1 MADYDLID
9 QLSDILE
16 NDDENLTHKSNYKEN
31 DHTKNSDTANR
42 YDDDDEELE
51 NEQDEDKKYAIFED
65 PEQEIEQ
72 DKDGQNIIDSRNN
85 QEDDASQE
93 DLKDIEGEDKYLT
106 NDGKFSFNEEHNKE
120 TSDEDL
126 NYSQDDENNDREVQK
141 HDDYDYS
148 HYNIHPKDSEQST
161 FVMVSPQRN
170 SRSKNDVGEQNS
182 PRWGNIFMFFE
193 LLFGY
198 PSVNFGRL
206 SWGEPPL
213 THW

>member
-1 MADYDLID
+1 M
-9 QLSDILE
+9 
-16 NDDENLTHKSNYKEN
+16 
-31 DHTKNSDTANR
+31 
-42 YDDDDEELE
+42 
-51 NEQDEDKKYAIFED
+51 
-65 PEQEIEQ
+65 
-72 DKDGQNIIDSRNN
+72 
-85 QEDDASQE
+85 
-93 DLKDIEGEDKYLT
+93 KDIEGEDKYLT
-106 NDGKFSFNEEHNKE
+106 NGGKFSFNEEHNKE

-206 SWGEPPL
+206 PWGEPPL